1 MKLFGIL
8 FLAFVFTSI
17 SLVNSSCSKTNTVT
31 DTVSKTITVTDTVTK
46 IVVDTLKPPTTI
58 VGVWVGTYQITGLPT
73 SYYYSFDLRP
83 DGTLLH
89 KGTGADGN
97 TYYGQGR
104 YTVNGTAFSYSD
116 TVLNLGQTGTV
127 ETGSGTYS
135 AADSTI
141 TGNLE
146 NDGGVLTG
154 SFSVMKKE

>member
-1 MKLFGIL
+1 MRLIGIL
-8 FLAFVFTSI
+8 ILAFVFTSI

-31 DTVSKTITVTDTVTK
+31 DTVTK

-58 VGVWVGTYQITGLPT
+58 VGIWVGTYQVAGSPT
-73 SYYYSFDLRP
+73 TYYYSFDLRP

-104 YTVNGTAFSYSD
+104 YAVNGAAFSYSD

-127 ETGSGTYS
+127 ETGSGIYT
-135 AADSTI
+135 AEDSTI
-141 TGNLE
+141 IGSLE

-154 SFSVMKKE
+154 TFSVAKKE